1 MLRRSTSVC
10 KLILGLRLW
19 GMSTKECFIRMRSYT
34 VPRTTARCGRV
45 MRMESVVSMRSYLE
59 HWLRPHKEVLSQK
72 AAQLEGCR
80 ALVHE
85 TSWSIKVIGPI
96 ITRELSSVNSLPL
109 KDVLETY
116 HSSCQTGNIT
126 GRDGLCKDCPN
137 TLDTSHKRM
146 PFNLFC
152 ILAQSASSD
161 VLESC
166 IHSFCLN
173 LAPFKPWSTIGAA
186 GEQAQMSSFLGM
198 RGSERW

>member
-45 MRMESVVSMRSYLE
+45 MRMESVVSMCSYLE
-59 HWLRPHKEVLSQK
+59 HWLRPHKEVLSPK
-72 AAQLEGCR
+72 TAQLEGCR

-116 HSSCQTGNIT
+116 HSSLQTGNVV
-126 GRDGLCKDCPN
+126 RHDGLCKGCPN
-137 TLDTSHKRM
+137 ALDEMSETLGLRRFADLSSVVNRPCSKSRNKSAY
-146 PFNLFC
+146 FRIWQQFRL
-152 ILAQSASSD
+152 ASSETWQT
-161 VLESC
+161 LPQFQLPCHSC
-166 IHSFCLN
+166 V
-173 LAPFKPWSTIGAA
+173 
-186 GEQAQMSSFLGM
+186 
-198 RGSERW
+198 